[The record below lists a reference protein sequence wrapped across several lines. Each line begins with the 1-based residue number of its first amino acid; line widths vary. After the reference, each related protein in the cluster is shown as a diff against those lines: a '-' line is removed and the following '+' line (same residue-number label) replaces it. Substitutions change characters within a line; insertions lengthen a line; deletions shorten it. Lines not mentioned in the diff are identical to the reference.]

1 MVFLIESRS
10 HRMVTKVRLGE
21 IVATYPIDQSIVLLV
36 YDLRFVMMTC
46 TISLSMWIFKEVSWH
61 DMIEHIALVVFTL
74 HDPRP

>member
-36 YDLRFVMMTC
+36 NDLRFVMMTC
-46 TISLSMWIFKEVSWH
+46 SISLSMRILEEISRH
-61 DMIEHIALVVFTL
+61 DMIEHIALIVFAL